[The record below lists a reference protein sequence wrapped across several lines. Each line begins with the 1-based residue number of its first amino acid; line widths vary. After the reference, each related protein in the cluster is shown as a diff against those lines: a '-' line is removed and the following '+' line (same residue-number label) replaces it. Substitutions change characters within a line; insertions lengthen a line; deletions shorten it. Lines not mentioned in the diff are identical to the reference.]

1 MRINLKHIWQRL
13 LELLRLSPLSLAEKC
28 RLTFGAAVVF
38 ILALA
43 LLLPYI
49 WMGQLTKKGLLDTGR
64 ARSQALLD
72 RHFQLKGPTET
83 ALPALDKTGLVVDVN
98 EPEMRWIRFAKEIEG
113 SPVAGRI
120 KAADGGPPGGFQEQ
134 LQQLTDE
141 QQETIEYL
149 KAEEDRNDYIS
160 FVKKDSVRHSNY
172 IKIFRATESCITC
185 HNPQGSAS
193 PFSKNELI
201 GAVVIQSRG
210 LGSEVAKTTLLN
222 RVWIIVAGLI
232 AGTGAIVVF
241 YWITQ
246 RVILRPIRQ
255 LRALANN
262 VTEGNLDIR
271 SSIKT
276 GDEYEKLANAFNN
289 MLDGLLATQEKL
301 RQANKQLDAK
311 IAELSERNID
321 LFKANKVKG
330 EFLANISHEF
340 RTPLNAILGFAQVLR
355 ESADKWQIENRKSK
369 IENRKRYAEN
379 IITSGNRLLNM
390 VNDLLDLAK
399 TQAGKME
406 LHIEKTSVASL
417 LKALVSSFSLLTKE
431 KKIKVKLQVD
441 SDLPPLITDTGKVQQ
456 ILYNFLSNAVKF
468 TPPQGRIEIRA
479 ERRPVGSKPPGA
491 LPENFGEIR
500 RAGGRSKAAGRRPRQ
515 DEKMVRIAVADTGPG
530 IAEADREKIF
540 EKFRQVD
547 GSITRESTGS
557 GLGLT
562 ISTELAAML
571 AGSIGMESEY
581 GKGSTFWLDIP
592 ITLTKEND
600 QTNRVKAVSGK

>member
-64 ARSQALLD
+64 ARSQALD